1 MQDRS
6 LTIKLKA
13 VCFLLLGCVLGY
25 FFNLFTYF
33 LLIEQEKGIYKLI
46 NSVTNALTSLTAGK
60 FFFHLEAYPL
70 VAFFFG
76 FIIAFLLFLLSLGD
90 GKYRKGKEYGSARWA
105 TVRELKNFADNKWE
119 ENNIVLSK
127 DVKMSLTTKNMPLK
141 YQRNKNILLVAG
153 SGAGKTELFVKPNL
167 SQLHSSYVV
176 TDPKGRLFHETGKM
190 MESHHYQI
198 KNFDVSTFKNC
209 NHFNPFKYI
218 HDEITLKRVIQVI
231 IDATNGENN
240 RKGEPFWD
248 KSEELLLSSLFSF
261 LYYKYKGDPKKG
273 IEGTNELPALYHI
286 SDLIRLLKRENE
298 AVPSVLEIMFSQ
310 FEARFGSDNYAVT
323 QFESFKNYEG
333 ETRSSVLAIATSR
346 FSMFDLQ
353 DIRELL
359 EDDDLEIETWI
370 EKKTI
375 VYLTIPDMDKTFNFL
390 VTMIFIL
397 AFRTLE
403 YQVDYVYGG
412 DPPNHIRFILEEF
425 ANLGK
430 IPNIKEALAVFRSR
444 EMSIDIIIQNLNQL
458 ISMYKDDWKSFIG
471 NCDTLLYLAGSTE
484 PDTQK
489 LFSERAG
496 KETIRM
502 KKNSENRGRNGSY
515 SISHEVLGRE
525 LITQSEVAE
534 LSREECL
541 VSISSMPMYKG
552 KKYPFGGHP
561 LSKEWSKYKND
572 ENWYEF
578 VPEFRTLG
586 EAYDYYNQTLSP
598 EQIVEIEGA
607 A

>member
-1 MQDRS
+1 MQDS
-6 LTIKLKA
+6 SFATKLKL
-13 VCFLLLGCVLGY
+13 VCFILLGCILGY
-25 FFNLFTYF
+25 FFHLFTYF
-33 LLIEQEKGIYKLI
+33 LFIEKEEGIYKLI
-46 NSVTNALTSLTAGK
+46 NSATNALTSLTAGK
-60 FFFHLEAYPL
+60 FFFHFEAYPL
-70 VAFFFG
+70 VAFFLG

-105 TVRELKNFADNKWE
+105 TVRELKNFADNEWE

-176 TDPKGRLFHETGKM
+176 TDPKGRLLHETGKM

-198 KNFDVSTFKNC
+198 KNFDVNTFKNC
-209 NHFNPFKYI
+209 NRFNPFKYI

-231 IDATNGENN
+231 IDATNGENS

-248 KSEELLLSSLFSF
+248 KSEELLLSALFSF

-273 IEGTNELPALYHI
+273 IVGTNELPALYHV
-286 SDLIRLLKRENE
+286 SELIRLLKKENE

-310 FEARFGSDNYAVT
+310 FEERFGSDNYAVT
-323 QFESFKNYEG
+323 QFESFKSYEG
-333 ETRSSVLAIATSR
+333 ETRSSVLAIATAR

-370 EKKTI
+370 EKKTV

-403 YQVDYVYGG
+403 YQIDYVYGG
-412 DPPNHIRFILEEF
+412 NPPNHIRFILEEF

-496 KETIRM
+496 KETIHM
-502 KKNSENRGRNGSY
+502 KKNSENRGTNGSY

-534 LSREECL
+534 LARDECL
-541 VSISSMPMYKG
+541 VSISSMSMFRG
-552 KKYPFGGHP
+552 KKYPFDGHP
-561 LSKEWSKYKND
+561 LSKEWSRYKND
-572 ENWYEF
+572 KNWYEF
-578 VPEFRTLG
+578 KPEFRTLE

-598 EQIVEIEGA
+598 EQIVKIEGA

>member
-1 MQDRS
+1 M
-6 LTIKLKA
+6 
-13 VCFLLLGCVLGY
+13 GY
-25 FFNLFTYF
+25 FFHLFTYF
-33 LLIEQEKGIYKLI
+33 LFIEKEEGIYKLI
-46 NSVTNALTSLTAGK
+46 NSATNALTSLTAGK
-60 FFFHLEAYPL
+60 FFFHFEAYPL
-70 VAFFFG
+70 VAFFLG
-76 FIIAFLLFLLSLGD
+76 LIIAFLLFLLSLGD

-105 TVRELKNFADNKWE
+105 TVRELKNFADNEQE

-127 DVKMSLTTKNMPLK
+127 DVKMSLTTRNMPLK

-176 TDPKGRLFHETGKM
+176 TDPKGRLLHETGKM

-323 QFESFKNYEG
+323 QFASFKNYEG
-333 ETRSSVLAIATSR
+333 ETRSSVLAIATAR

-578 VPEFRTLG
+578 KPEFKTLG

-598 EQIVEIEGA
+598 QQIVEIEGA
-607 A
+607 T

>member
-1 MQDRS
+1 M
-6 LTIKLKA
+6 
-13 VCFLLLGCVLGY
+13 
-25 FFNLFTYF
+25 
-33 LLIEQEKGIYKLI
+33 
-46 NSVTNALTSLTAGK
+46 
-60 FFFHLEAYPL
+60 
-70 VAFFFG
+70 
-76 FIIAFLLFLLSLGD
+76 FLLSLGD

-105 TVRELKNFADNKWE
+105 TVRELKNFADNEQE

-127 DVKMSLTTKNMPLK
+127 DVKMSLTTRNMPLK

-176 TDPKGRLFHETGKM
+176 TDPKGRLLHETGKM

-323 QFESFKNYEG
+323 QFASFKNYEG
-333 ETRSSVLAIATSR
+333 ETRSSVLAIATAR

-578 VPEFRTLG
+578 KPEFKTLG

-598 EQIVEIEGA
+598 QQIVEIEGA
-607 A
+607 T

>member
-1 MQDRS
+1 M
-6 LTIKLKA
+6 
-13 VCFLLLGCVLGY
+13 
-25 FFNLFTYF
+25 
-33 LLIEQEKGIYKLI
+33 
-46 NSVTNALTSLTAGK
+46 
-60 FFFHLEAYPL
+60 
-70 VAFFFG
+70 
-76 FIIAFLLFLLSLGD
+76 GD
-90 GKYRKGKEYGSARWA
+90 GKHRKGKEYGSARWA

-176 TDPKGRLFHETGKM
+176 TDPKGRLLHETGKM

-198 KNFDVSTFKNC
+198 KNFDVNTFKNC
-209 NHFNPFKYI
+209 NRFNPFKYI

-248 KSEELLLSSLFSF
+248 KSEELLLSALFSF

-273 IEGTNELPALYHI
+273 IVGTNELPALYHV
-286 SDLIRLLKRENE
+286 SELIRLLKRENE

-310 FEARFGSDNYAVT
+310 FEERFGSDNYAVM
-323 QFESFKNYEG
+323 QFESFKSYEG
-333 ETRSSVLAIATSR
+333 ETRSSVLAIATAR

-370 EKKTI
+370 EKKTV

-412 DPPNHIRFILEEF
+412 NPPNHIRFILEEF

-525 LITQSEVAE
+525 LITQSEIAE

-578 VPEFRTLG
+578 KPEFRTLG
-586 EAYDYYNQTLSP
+586 EAYDYYNQMLSH

>member
-1 MQDRS
+1 MQENSFATR
-6 LTIKLKA
+6 LKL
-13 VCFLLLGCVLGY
+13 VCFLLLGFILGY
-25 FFNLFTYF
+25 FFHLFTYF
-33 LLIEQEKGIYKLI
+33 LFIEKEEGIYKLI
-46 NSVTNALTSLTAGK
+46 NSATNALTSLTAGK
-60 FFFHLEAYPL
+60 FFFHFEAYPL
-70 VAFFFG
+70 VAFFLG
-76 FIIAFLLFLLSLGD
+76 LIIAFLLFLLSLGD

-105 TVRELKNFADNKWE
+105 TVRELKNFADNEQE

-127 DVKMSLTTKNMPLK
+127 DVKMSLTTRNMPLK

-176 TDPKGRLFHETGKM
+176 TDPKGRLLHETGKM

-323 QFESFKNYEG
+323 QFASFKNYEG
-333 ETRSSVLAIATSR
+333 ETRSSVLAIATAR

-578 VPEFRTLG
+578 KPEFKTLG

-598 EQIVEIEGA
+598 QQIVEIEGA
-607 A
+607 T

>member
-1 MQDRS
+1 MQENS
-6 LTIKLKA
+6 FATKLKA
-13 VCFLLLGCVLGY
+13 VCFLILGFVLGY
-25 FFNLFTYF
+25 FFHLFAFF
-33 LLIEQEKGIYKLI
+33 LLNEKEEGIYKLI
-46 NSVTNALTSLTAGK
+46 NSATNVLTSLAAGK
-60 FFFHLEAYPL
+60 FFFRFEVYPL
-70 VAFFFG
+70 VAFFLG
-76 FIIAFLLFLLSLGD
+76 LIIAFLLFLLSLGD

-105 TVRELKNFADNKWE
+105 TGRELKNFADNERE
-119 ENNIVLSK
+119 ENNILLSK
-127 DVKMSLTTKNMPLK
+127 EVKMSLTTKNMPLN

-153 SGAGKTELFVKPNL
+153 AGAGKTELFVKPNL

-176 TDPKGRLFHETGKM
+176 TDPKGRLLHETGKM

-198 KNFDVSTFKNC
+198 KNFDVNTFKNC
-209 NHFNPFKYI
+209 NRFNPFKYI

-231 IDATNGENN
+231 IDATNGENS

-273 IEGTNELPALYHI
+273 IEGTGELPALYHV
-286 SDLIRLLKRENE
+286 SELIRLLKRENE

-310 FEARFGSDNYAVT
+310 FEKRFGSENYAVT
-323 QFESFKNYEG
+323 QFNSFKNYEG
-333 ETRSSVLAIATSR
+333 DTRSSVLAIATAR

-370 EKKTI
+370 EKKTV

-403 YQVDYVYGG
+403 YQIDYVYGSN
-412 DPPNHIRFILEEF
+412 PPNHIRFILEEF

-496 KETIRM
+496 KETIHM
-502 KKNSENRGRNGSY
+502 KKNSENRGTNGSY

-534 LSREECL
+534 LARDECL
-541 VSISSMPMYKG
+541 VSISSMPMYRG
-552 KKYPFGGHP
+552 KKYPFERHP
-561 LSKEWSKYKND
+561 LSKEWSRYKND
-572 ENWYEF
+572 KNWYEF
-578 VPEFRTLG
+578 KPEFRTLE

-598 EQIVEIEGA
+598 EQIIK
-607 A
+607 

>member
-1 MQDRS
+1 MQENSFATR
-6 LTIKLKA
+6 LKL
-13 VCFLLLGCVLGY
+13 VCFLLLGFILGY
-25 FFNLFTYF
+25 FFHLFTYF
-33 LLIEQEKGIYKLI
+33 LFIEKEEGIYKLI
-46 NSVTNALTSLTAGK
+46 NSATNALTSLTAGK
-60 FFFHLEAYPL
+60 FFFHFEAYPL
-70 VAFFFG
+70 VAFFLG
-76 FIIAFLLFLLSLGD
+76 LIIAFLLFLLSLGD

-176 TDPKGRLFHETGKM
+176 TDPKGRLLHETGKM

-323 QFESFKNYEG
+323 QFASFKNYEG
-333 ETRSSVLAIATSR
+333 ETRSSVLAIATAR

-578 VPEFRTLG
+578 KPEFKTLG

-598 EQIVEIEGA
+598 QQIVEIEGA
-607 A
+607 T

>member
-1 MQDRS
+1 MQENSFATR
-6 LTIKLKA
+6 LKL
-13 VCFLLLGCVLGY
+13 VCFLLLGFILGY
-25 FFNLFTYF
+25 FFHLFTYF
-33 LLIEQEKGIYKLI
+33 LFIEKEEGIYKLI
-46 NSVTNALTSLTAGK
+46 NSATNALTSLTAGK
-60 FFFHLEAYPL
+60 FFFHFEAYPL
-70 VAFFFG
+70 VAFFLG
-76 FIIAFLLFLLSLGD
+76 LIIAFLLFLLSLGD

-105 TVRELKNFADNKWE
+105 TVRELKNFADNEQE

-127 DVKMSLTTKNMPLK
+127 DVKISLTTRNMPLK

-176 TDPKGRLFHETGKM
+176 TDPKGRLLHETGKM

-323 QFESFKNYEG
+323 QFASFKNYEG
-333 ETRSSVLAIATSR
+333 ETRSSVLAIATAR

-578 VPEFRTLG
+578 KPEFKTLG

-598 EQIVEIEGA
+598 QQIVEIEGA
-607 A
+607 T

>member
-1 MQDRS
+1 MQENSFATR
-6 LTIKLKA
+6 LKL
-13 VCFLLLGCVLGY
+13 VCFLLLGFILGY
-25 FFNLFTYF
+25 FFHLFTYF
-33 LLIEQEKGIYKLI
+33 LFIEKEEGIYKLI
-46 NSVTNALTSLTAGK
+46 NSATNALTSLTAGK
-60 FFFHLEAYPL
+60 FFFHFEAYPL
-70 VAFFFG
+70 VAFFLG
-76 FIIAFLLFLLSLGD
+76 LIIAFLLFLLSLGD

-105 TVRELKNFADNKWE
+105 TVRELKNFADNEQE

-127 DVKMSLTTKNMPLK
+127 DVKMSLTTRNMPLK

-176 TDPKGRLFHETGKM
+176 TDPKGRLLHETGKM

-323 QFESFKNYEG
+323 QFASFKNYEG
-333 ETRSSVLAIATSR
+333 ETRSSVLAIATAR

-375 VYLTIPDMDKTFNFL
+375 VYLTIPDMGKTFNFL

-578 VPEFRTLG
+578 KPEFKTLG

-598 EQIVEIEGA
+598 QQIVEIEGA
-607 A
+607 T

>member
-1 MQDRS
+1 MQENSFATR
-6 LTIKLKA
+6 LKL
-13 VCFLLLGCVLGY
+13 VCFLLLGFILGY
-25 FFNLFTYF
+25 FFHLFTYF
-33 LLIEQEKGIYKLI
+33 LFIEKEEGIYKLI
-46 NSVTNALTSLTAGK
+46 NSATNALTSLTAGK
-60 FFFHLEAYPL
+60 FFFHFEAYPL
-70 VAFFFG
+70 VAFFLG
-76 FIIAFLLFLLSLGD
+76 LIIAFLLFLLSLGD

-105 TVRELKNFADNKWE
+105 TVRELKNFADNEQE

-127 DVKMSLTTKNMPLK
+127 DVKMSLTTRNMPLK

-176 TDPKGRLFHETGKM
+176 TDPKGRLLHETGKM

-240 RKGEPFWD
+240 RKGDPFWD

-323 QFESFKNYEG
+323 QFASFKNYEG
-333 ETRSSVLAIATSR
+333 ETRSSVLAIATAR

-578 VPEFRTLG
+578 KPEFKTLG

-598 EQIVEIEGA
+598 QQIVEIEGA
-607 A
+607 T